1 MIIRISA
8 LSALGSREQDAA
20 LAGLAQHRPR
30 LVVIRYTQQP
40 GPEVATP
47 SAEREVSQHGLHL
60 DTSQITAPTGC
71 LSCAIVDDLSR
82 LLPELAGTDW
92 ARDIL
97 VVLPLGV
104 SAHTVLDGCAAI
116 DPASLAPLG
125 LTIGTVAVALDAVAL
140 EDQLWAA
147 ETLADAHIAVAED
160 DLSLGE
166 FLVGE
171 LLLADTYVLANPSD
185 EPGLEVISEDVI
197 AGIELARHIAPQSRA
212 TAVGGGLL
220 ARFSRPELADTFDE
234 DEAQVRSEL
243 GAVAVPVRSTGEVIA
258 SHVVRIERPLHPGR
272 LAVAMHTIAAGCVWS
287 RGFLW
292 VASMPARRVG
302 WIGVGPNV
310 SFGDAG
316 GWLADGAERFRLD
329 SLALLTWH
337 TEYGDR
343 GSMLAFTARELDA
356 AGIETA
362 LQACALTDAEL
373 ALGLEHWSTQ
383 PDPLELRSSFD
394 HVHELD
400 NEPHHEKE

>member
-1 MIIRISA
+1 MIIRVSA
-8 LSALGSREQDAA
+8 LSALGVREQDAA
-20 LAGLAQHRPR
+20 LAGLAQHRQH

-40 GPEVATP
+40 GSAVAIP
-47 SAEREVSQHGLHL
+47 SAERVISRRGVCL
-60 DTSQITAPTGC
+60 DVCQITAPTGC
-71 LSCAIVDDLSR
+71 LSCAIVDDLNR
-82 LLPELAGTDW
+82 VLPDLAGTDW
-92 ARDIL
+92 AHEVL

-104 SAHTVLDGCAAI
+104 SAHTVLDGCAAL

-125 LTIGTVAVALDAVAL
+125 LAIGTVAVALDVAAL

-147 ETLADAHIAVAED
+147 ETLADAHVAVAED
-160 DLSLGE
+160 DLNLGE

-171 LLLADTYVLANPSD
+171 LLLADTYILANPGD
-185 EPGLEVISEDVI
+185 QTGLEMVGEDVV

-234 DEAQVRSEL
+234 EEAAVRSEL
-243 GAVAVPVRSTGEVIA
+243 GAVALPVRCAGEVIA
-258 SHVVRIERPLHPGR
+258 SHLVRVERPLHPGR
-272 LAVAMHTIAAGCVWS
+272 LAVAMHTVAAGCVWS
-287 RGFLW
+287 RGLLW

-329 SLALLTWH
+329 SLALLSWH
-337 TEYGDR
+337 AEYGDR
-343 GSMLAFTARELDA
+343 GSLLAFTARDLDA
-356 AGIETA
+356 AGIESA
-362 LQACALTDAEL
+362 LQACALTDEEL
-373 ALGLEHWSTQ
+373 ALGLEHWADQ
-383 PDPLELRSSFD
+383 PDPLELRASFD

-400 NEPHHEKE
+400 NEPHHERE

>member
-1 MIIRISA
+1 MIIRVSA
-8 LSALGSREQDAA
+8 LSALGVREQDAA

-40 GPEVATP
+40 EPEVAVP
-47 SAEREVSQHGLHL
+47 SAEREVSQQGLCL
-60 DTSQITAPTGC
+60 DVCRITAPTGC

-92 ARDIL
+92 ARDVL

-116 DPASLAPLG
+116 DPAALAPLG
-125 LTIGTVAVALDAVAL
+125 LTVGTVAIALDAATL

-171 LLLADTYVLANPSD
+171 LLLADTHILANPSD
-185 EPGLEVISEDVI
+185 QAGLEVISEDVL

-220 ARFSRPELADTFDE
+220 ARLSRPELADTFDE
-234 DEAQVRSEL
+234 DEASVRTEL
-243 GAVAVPVRSTGEVIA
+243 GAVTVPVRSAGEVIS

-272 LAVAMHTIAAGCVWS
+272 LSVAMHTVAAGCVWS
-287 RGFLW
+287 RGLLW

-337 TEYGDR
+337 PAYGDR
-343 GSMLAFTARELDA
+343 GSLLAFTARELDA
-356 AGIETA
+356 VGIEAA
-362 LQACALTDAEL
+362 LQACELTDAEL
-373 ALGLEHWSTQ
+373 ELGLGYWATQ
-383 PDPLELRSSFD
+383 PDPLQLRATFD